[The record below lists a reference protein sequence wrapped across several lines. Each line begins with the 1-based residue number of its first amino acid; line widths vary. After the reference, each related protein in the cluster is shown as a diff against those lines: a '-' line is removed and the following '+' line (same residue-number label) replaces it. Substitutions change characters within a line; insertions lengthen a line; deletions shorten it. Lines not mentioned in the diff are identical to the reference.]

1 MPRKSAEARAGEAW
15 RAKLAPPPVAP
26 SPPPDLSPAARALWR
41 RIVKSKPA
49 DRFEAADLPLL
60 RQFVVLS
67 AQSIAVENALAAADV
82 NDDAAPRLERRLRGL
97 AATCA
102 GLASRLRLTP
112 QARIDRRA
120 AELKNGGSP
129 ARDRLLG

>member
-1 MPRKSAEARAGEAW
+1 MPRKSLEARAGEVW
-15 RAKLAPPPVAP
+15 RAKLVPPPVPP

-67 AQSIAVENALAAADV
+67 VQSVAVENALRAVDV
-82 NDDAAPRLERRLRGL
+82 TDDESPRLERRLRGL
-97 AATCA
+97 AA
-102 GLASRLRLTP
+102 
-112 QARIDRRA
+112 
-120 AELKNGGSP
+120 
-129 ARDRLLG
+129 